1 MAIKLLDLLK
11 EARASAWTKQQLAE
25 TLTVKGKEVKSY
37 KQNGD
42 KSFTVT
48 YEDGSTDKIAVSH
61 DDWDKLNDA
70 PKLSE
75 NAPSPSRPSTS
86 PSPTIAP
93 GKPTEKPGPRRP
105 LVKPKPKA
113 TMKEADM
120 LAQIIKRFK
129 SKK

>member
-1 MAIKLLDLLK
+1 M
-11 EARASAWTKQQLAE
+11 TKNQLRETLRNIIRQELAE
-25 TLTVKGKEVKSY
+25 NLTIKGKTVKTY

-42 KSFTVT
+42 KSYAVMYDDNTKGTIMV
-48 YEDGSTDKIAVSH
+48 SDKE
-61 DDWDKLNDA
+61 WDKLNNA
-70 PKLSE
+70 SKLAE
-75 NAPSPSRPSTS
+75 NNPAPSKPRETPG
-86 PSPTIAP
+86 PTIAP

-105 LVKPKPKA
+105 LGNPDVKPKPKA